1 MAFRRAGRGAK
12 MPVRRRAGAKKGV
25 PTVASLARQVK
36 ALKRESQIALEFQ
49 QYANGGATDLTTDPA
64 VINLNNFTSW
74 THLWPTVNTATHN
87 TRSKM
92 YWLGFKFDFNVTL
105 DNINNEEG
113 EIQFTAFIVSTKDAA
128 GSTLI
133 TTPLTNNVDYT
144 MTGGMAMMN
153 PKKFKVHWQRRFTL
167 TGGDGPDMQADR
179 CLYRSGGYIKVRK
192 MIEATDD
199 DWRGLSNSPDPSDN
213 YYFIV
218 LSNNDSADLEN
229 PRLTYHFVNDTR
241 A

>member
-1 MAFRRAGRGAK
+1 
-12 MPVRRRAGAKKGV
+12 MPVRRRAYRKKGV
-25 PTVASLARQVK
+25 PTVAALARQVK
-36 ALKRESQIALEFQ
+36 ALKRESQIALEYQ

-64 VINLNNFTSW
+64 VINLNNFTAW

-92 YWLGFKFDFNVTL
+92 QWLGFKFDFNVTL

-133 TTPLTNNVDYT
+133 TTPLVNNADYT
-144 MTGGMAMMN
+144 MTGGLAMLN
-153 PKKFKVHWQRRFTL
+153 PKKFKIHWQRRFTL
-167 TGGDGPDMQADR
+167 TGGDGADMQADR
-179 CLYRSGGYIKVRK
+179 CLYRSGGYIRVQK

-213 YYFIV
+213 YYFI
-218 LSNNDSADLEN
+218 LMHNNDSADLEN
-229 PRLTYHFVNDTR
+229 PRLTYHFVNSVRT
-241 A
+241 